1 MLGAALTRTLAIA
14 GKELRQLRRDRLSF
28 GMIVGIPLLQIT
40 LFGYAI
46 NLDVRHLPAAVVDY
60 ANTQRARDLV
70 ADAAATQVIDII
82 DSASSP
88 AELETMLERGEIAVG
103 LFIPP
108 DFDRRLQDRNRPAAQ
123 LLVDGSDPTI
133 EGVARQLAQLPIA
146 GRSPPD
152 IETSTLFAV
161 RTYYNPERRSAVQIV
176 PALIGVILNLTMVLF
191 TAIAIVRER
200 ERGNL
205 ELLITTPVR
214 TAELMI
220 GKITPYVIIGLV
232 QASLILLVG
241 LWWFDVP
248 VRGSMAELYVAI
260 SLFIAAS
267 LALGLVIST
276 FAKTQFQAM
285 QLSVFIY
292 LPSILLS
299 GFMFPFAGMPYFAQ
313 WLAELF
319 PLTHC
324 VRLVRGILL
333 RGAHLSE
340 LLPEAFALVV
350 FFVVMMSVAIMRFR
364 KRLD

>member
-1 MLGAALTRTLAIA
+1 MLVSLTRTLAIA
-14 GKELRQLRRDRLSF
+14 GKEFRQLRRDRLSF
-28 GMIVGIPLLQIT
+28 GMIIGIPLLQIT

-46 NLDVRHLPAAVVDY
+46 NLDVRHLPAGVVDY
-60 ANTQRARDLV
+60 ANTQRARELV
-70 ADAAATQVIDII
+70 ADAAASQVIDVTRHA
-82 DSASSP
+82 ASP
-88 AELETMLERGEIAVG
+88 VELETLLRQGKIAVG
-103 LFIPP
+103 VFIPP
-108 DFDRRLQDRNRPAAQ
+108 DFERRAEEHTRPPAQ

-133 EGVARQLAQLPIA
+133 EGIARQLAQMPIA
-146 GRSPPD
+146 DRSRPYAQTAP
-152 IETSTLFAV
+152 TFAI

-214 TAELMI
+214 TPELMV
-220 GKITPYVIIGLV
+220 GKLAPYVFIGLV

-241 LWWFDVP
+241 VWWFNVP
-248 VRGSMAELYVAI
+248 VRGSLAALYAAV
-260 SLFIAAS
+260 SVFIAAS

-299 GFMFPFAGMPYFAQ
+299 GFMFPFAGMPRIAQ
-313 WLAELF
+313 WIAEVF
-319 PLTHC
+319 PLTHML
-324 VRLVRGILL
+324 RLVRGILL
-333 RGAHLSE
+333 RGARLTELMPEIYALS
-340 LLPEAFALVV
+340 V
-350 FFVVMMSVAIMRFR
+350 FFAVMMLLAILRFR